1 MRYIRCI
8 LFRLITISFLMR
20 FLLEARE
27 AFDTKYKDNESVN
40 IEAEWKSQLAMIR
53 AKAYRRVVS
62 RREEAK
68 IFSIMDKGKRI

>member
-1 MRYIRCI
+1 MD
-8 LFRLITISFLMR
+8 
-20 FLLEARE
+20 EARE